1 MEPAIRAGA
10 GGSRAVTEGHHMSD
24 YSTDIFKN
32 FLATATTAAK
42 GFQGINAEML
52 AYGKGQLDSRIEAM
66 NAMLAA
72 ESVKDALAIQS
83 EFMKTS
89 VESFIEESGKL
100 SEMTTKV
107 TSEFVG
113 SLAKPMAA

>member
-1 MEPAIRAGA
+1 
-10 GGSRAVTEGHHMSD
+10 MSD
-24 YSTDIFKN
+24 YSTDFFKT
-32 FLATATTAAK
+32 FLATAATAAK

-52 AYGKGQLDSRIEAM
+52 SYGKGQLDSRIAAM

-72 ESVKDALAIQS
+72 ESVKDALEIHS

-100 SEMTTKV
+100 GEMTTKV
-107 TSEFVG
+107 VSEVAG